1 MEYVALASH
10 SPESCPGSNATVRER
25 AQQTMAKMEEFGKK
39 HQVQLKSA
47 HVLGPKHMMV
57 IVFEAPRIEA
67 VRDFLQDSGMVQW
80 NDTELYASQTLQE
93 AMQAVSAL
101 PPIS

>member
-10 SPESCPGSNATVRER
+10 SPESCPGSNAAVRER
-25 AQQTMAKMEEFGKK
+25 AQQTMAKTEELGKK

-47 HVLGPKHMMV
+47 HVLSPKHMLVM
-57 IVFEAPRIEA
+57 VFEAPRIEA
-67 VRDFLQDSGMVQW
+67 VRDFLQDSGMVQS
-80 NDTELYASQTLQE
+80 NDIELYASQTMQE